1 LLEEPVA
8 GVELRAPEPE
18 VARHVPLGHH
28 QRVQGAIGKASRMTY
43 ANSFSRTTR
52 SLGASQN
59 GHPGSV
65 RAYDSPTLRKS
76 VASLSRFDELHR

>member
-1 LLEEPVA
+1 
-8 GVELRAPEPE
+8 
-18 VARHVPLGHH
+18 
-28 QRVQGAIGKASRMTY
+28 MTY

-76 VASLSRFDELHR
+76 VASLSRFDELQR